1 MCCMEYFKN
10 FYNDHNFK
18 TNKYA
23 HILPKMLEICNQM
36 IMKYSRVQESNFEIV
51 NEILELYRFV
61 VEKYAG
67 FISIG
72 DQGQVSPITM
82 ICELA

>member
-18 TNKYA
+18 INKYA

-36 IMKYSRVQESNFEIV
+36 ILKYSRVQESNFEIV

-67 FISIG
+67 FVQVG
-72 DQGQVSPITM
+72 DQG
-82 ICELA
+82 